1 MSKSS
6 DGAGG
11 AVGGLIIF
19 ILVLIA
25 VIPKEVWILL
35 GVLAGLGILAAV
47 IAWSIKRYEQ
57 YLDDKRAREIAERE
71 ERIRRERQHRIAT
84 LGKDNAALV
93 ESALAAIDD
102 LSATE
107 AARTGWLGDIDFS
120 SDISAATA
128 AFEKAYALRR
138 VIGELSALRNPSA
151 DDRRILAEAK
161 ATAAELEGAALQRL
175 DLIGQCAQEA
185 RRIDRSL
192 QDEREEARTAEQRAQ
207 LHAKLSAML
216 YGVEAAPGT
225 TTQSSAADAVMARV
239 QAYRDIKNQISVS
252 YPRHDSASQVD
263 TRRVRCFK
271 CGHVQKVLATATV
284 LPCIECGARMKLK
297 LPSNRRRAC

>member
-1 MSKSS
+1 MSRKS
-6 DGAGG
+6 DGTG
-11 AVGGLIIF
+11 VGGLIFAIF
-19 ILVLIA
+19 ILIA
-25 VIPKEVWILL
+25 MIPKEVWIALGVVAGL
-35 GVLAGLGILAAV
+35 GVL
-47 IAWSIKRYEQ
+47 IALISWVAKKHEQ
-57 YLDDKRAREIAERE
+57 YVAAKEARELAEQK
-71 ERIRRERQHRIAT
+71 ERTRRERQHRIET

-93 ESALAAIDD
+93 ESALAAIDE
-102 LSATE
+102 LSETE

-120 SDISAATA
+120 ADIAAVTA
-128 AFEKAYALRR
+128 NFEKAHSLRQ
-138 VIGELSALRNPSA
+138 VIGELSALRNPSE

-161 ATAAELEGAALQRL
+161 ETASELESTALQRINM
-175 DLIGQCAQEA
+175 IGQCAEEA
-185 RRIDRSL
+185 RLIDRSL
-192 QDEREEARTAEQRAQ
+192 QEEREESRTAEQRAQ

-216 YGVEAAPGT
+216 YGVEAAPRT
-225 TTQSSAADAVMARV
+225 TPQSTGADSVMARV